1 MPVLLEHEM
10 AHGDGGH
17 LIKDPLVKTDN
28 YLEFMAHK
36 EEHKIPLNFFCEEET
51 FYAIC
56 HALDSADIEV
66 STGAAL
72 VLGRIKDKRALSFL
86 LSSFLTTNVK
96 KAQAIAWAL
105 GELKDPRATAFLIEA
120 LSQDFIAKS
129 AIVALGKIGCLDSLD
144 ILLRNL
150 KHRDENLRALVVKA
164 IGQLSYGDQYE
175 LKSKTVATLMR
186 HLAAESS
193 RTVRLA
199 LCVISARLEKF

>member
-17 LIKDPLVKTDN
+17 LIKDPLLKVGDC
-28 YLEFMAHK
+28 LEFVAHE
-36 EEHKIPLNFFCEEET
+36 EEHKLPLNHFCEEET

-56 HALDSADIEV
+56 HALKSADHEV

-72 VLGRIKDKRALSFL
+72 VLGRIKDKRALPFL
-86 LSSFLTTNVK
+86 LSAMLTTNVK

-105 GELKDPRATAFLIEA
+105 GELKDPRATPFLVEA

-129 AIVALGKIGCLDSLD
+129 AIVALGKIGSLDSLD
-144 ILLRNL
+144 ILLRSL
-150 KHRDENLRALVVKA
+150 KHRDENQRALVVKA
-164 IGQLSYGDQYE
+164 IGQLSYGNHYE
-175 LKSKTVATLMR
+175 LKSKTVGTLMR
-186 HLAAESS
+186 HLAGESS

-199 LCVISARLEKF
+199 ICVISARLEKF